1 MTADTT
7 TSLPPVPGAVESAA
21 QAASDRLGR
30 DIELIFVGDVL
41 AITDW
46 FVIVSASNTR
56 QVRAVADEI
65 TDRLRTAH
73 GVKPLRIEGLSEA
86 QWVLLDYADF
96 VVHVFHE
103 DTRRFYSLE
112 RLWADCPSATWV
124 DPAAPVAQRP
134 SA

>member
-7 TSLPPVPGAVESAA
+7 TSLPPVPVTVESAA

-30 DIELIFVGDVL
+30 DIELIFVGEVL
-41 AITDW
+41 VITDW
-46 FVIVSASNTR
+46 FVIVSATNIR
-56 QVRAVADEI
+56 QVRAVADDIIE
-65 TDRLRTAH
+65 RLRTEQ
-73 GVKPLRIEGLSEA
+73 GVKPLRVEGLSEA

-112 RLWADCPSATWV
+112 RLWADCPSTTFV
-124 DPAAPVAQRP
+124 DRAAPVAQRP